1 VTCGAELID
10 DRLQFAHHRIES
22 AWLHVLQ
29 VTETHAQ

>member
-1 VTCGAELID
+1 MAGGTELVD
-10 DRLQFAHHRIES
+10 DRLQFTHHRIES